1 MIAGGRRVH
10 KDRIRV
16 FGIPDDRETST
27 DQQSL
32 GTHAVD
38 VSEDPKVENQ
48 FHEGDRGVTVKST
61 EEQKKTRSGKT
72 Y

>member
-1 MIAGGRRVH
+1 MVELLH
-10 KDRIRV
+10 KDRVRV
-16 FGIPDDRETST
+16 FGIADDRETST

-48 FHEGDRGVTVKST
+48 FHEGDRGATVKST

>member
-1 MIAGGRRVH
+1 MVELLH
-10 KDRIRV
+10 KDRVRV
-16 FGIPDDRETST
+16 FGIADDRETST

-48 FHEGDRGVTVKST
+48 FHEGDRGATVKST
-61 EEQKKTRSGKT
+61 EELKKTRSGKT

>member
-1 MIAGGRRVH
+1 MELLH
-10 KDRIRV
+10 KDRVRV
-16 FGIPDDRETST
+16 FGIADDRETST

-38 VSEDPKVENQ
+38 VSEDPKVENH

-61 EEQKKTRSGKT
+61 EQKKKTWIGKT